1 MAELAAELSVDRVL
15 GEGGL
20 AGEWIDDFEPRQSQL
35 QMARLIEQAIALG
48 ESRVIEASTGIGKS
62 FAYLVPAMLC
72 DGKVV
77 ISTGTRNLQ
86 DQLFDRDIP
95 LLRQAIVSPKKVAL
109 LKGRGNY
116 ACPYRIDKHRAE
128 DRFRSREAAALFG
141 ALSDWAETSRSGDI
155 AEFAELAENDSLW
168 YYATSN
174 ADNCLGGECPRI
186 ERCFVLK
193 ARREAMDA
201 DLVVINH
208 HLYFSDLALK
218 TEGFGEILPEAD
230 VIVFD
235 EAHQLPDIASLF
247 YGQQLTQRQV
257 ELFCR
262 DLTEAELAEAP
273 DSKRLRD
280 ESRRVE
286 KAMADF
292 RLALGRFEAQG
303 EWERIE
309 NAPPIRQSVE
319 KLEGALADLGAALE
333 PMTGRGRE
341 LGLAQRRLETL
352 KTALAGFLRAGDN
365 EVSWYEY
372 HDRGLRLSLSP
383 LDVADAFRRQ
393 LEGAGFGSVFFT
405 SATLSSQRS
414 FRYYS
419 DRLGLDGIECA
430 SFDSPFDYSRQA
442 LLYLPPGL
450 PDPSEDGFVR
460 GFGECCIELIEA
472 AEGHSFILFTS
483 YRMLRLIAEFLRQ
496 RLDYPLLVQGEAQRS
511 ELLARFVAAEH
522 PVLLGTS
529 SFWEGVDVKGDQL
542 RCVIIDKLP
551 FRAPNDPVYK
561 KRLQRANQQG
571 GNAFNDIQIPEATL
585 SLRQGVGRLIRDVH
599 DRGVVALC
607 DRRLLSRGYGRGML
621 DSLPPMPRTDDM
633 ETVRRFL
640 HGQADPE

>member
-1 MAELAAELSVDRVL
+1 
-15 GEGGL
+15 
-20 AGEWIDDFEPRQSQL
+20 
-35 QMARLIEQAIALG
+35 
-48 ESRVIEASTGIGKS
+48 
-62 FAYLVPAMLC
+62 
-72 DGKVV
+72 
-77 ISTGTRNLQ
+77 
-86 DQLFDRDIP
+86 
-95 LLRQAIVSPKKVAL
+95 
-109 LKGRGNY
+109 
-116 ACPYRIDKHRAE
+116 
-128 DRFRSREAAALFG
+128 
-141 ALSDWAETSRSGDI
+141 
-155 AEFAELAENDSLW
+155 
-168 YYATSN
+168 
-174 ADNCLGGECPRI
+174 
-186 ERCFVLK
+186 
-193 ARREAMDA
+193 
-201 DLVVINH
+201 
-208 HLYFSDLALK
+208 
-218 TEGFGEILPEAD
+218 
-230 VIVFD
+230 
-235 EAHQLPDIASLF
+235 
-247 YGQQLTQRQV
+247 
-257 ELFCR
+257 
-262 DLTEAELAEAP
+262 
-273 DSKRLRD
+273 
-280 ESRRVE
+280 
-286 KAMADF
+286 MADF
-292 RLALGRFEAQG
+292 RLALGRFDAQG

-309 NAPPIRQSVE
+309 NAPPIRQSVA

-352 KTALAGFLRAGDN
+352 RAALAGFLRAGEN

-383 LDVADAFRRQ
+383 LDVADAFRQQ

-430 SFDSPFDYSRQA
+430 SFESPFDYSRQA

-450 PDPSEDGFVR
+450 PDPSDDGFVR
-460 GFGECCIELIEA
+460 GFGECCIDLIEA

-621 DSLPPMPRTDDM
+621 DSLPPMPRTEDF
-633 ETVRRFL
+633 EVVRRFL
-640 HGQADPE
+640 HGEADPQ